1 MSVFQDFIKPTLVLA
16 VICLVISFALAKTY
30 SITQPIIDRLAIE
43 TANAARAEVLPGA
56 SDFEQLTV
64 ANMPEGGLD
73 AYRATDGSGYVIT
86 TVWKGYG
93 GTIKVMFGMDA
104 NGVITGAKVLEN
116 SETAGLGT
124 KACDPRSMPIIAIFI
139 HLRFSSGQWRPNS
152 RVLWGRGAPLS
163 PWGFGGARS
172 QLVLIAPVPCGY
184 CYTGLEASN
193 WTHFTASTAGQLRP
207 WQSWSIPIIASRLL

>member
-86 TVWKGYG
+86 TAWKGYG

-116 SETAGLGT
+116 SETAGLVPKLAT
-124 KACDPRSMPIIAIFI
+124 PNTW
-139 HLRFSSGQWRPNS
+139 FSTPEKRWI
-152 RVLWGRGAPLS
+152 
-163 PWGFGGARS
+163 PWAEVNAVGGATVS
-172 QLVLIAPVPCGY
+172 
-184 CYTGLEASN
+184 
-193 WTHFTASTAGQLRP
+193 STA
-207 WQSWSIPIIASRLL
+207 

>member
-73 AYRATDGSGYVIT
+73 AYRATDG
-86 TVWKGYG
+86 
-93 GTIKVMFGMDA
+93 
-104 NGVITGAKVLEN
+104 
-116 SETAGLGT
+116 
-124 KACDPRSMPIIAIFI
+124 
-139 HLRFSSGQWRPNS
+139 
-152 RVLWGRGAPLS
+152 
-163 PWGFGGARS
+163 
-172 QLVLIAPVPCGY
+172 
-184 CYTGLEASN
+184 
-193 WTHFTASTAGQLRP
+193 
-207 WQSWSIPIIASRLL
+207 